1 MCHVIR
7 GTQSQ

>member
-1 MCHVIR
+1 MR